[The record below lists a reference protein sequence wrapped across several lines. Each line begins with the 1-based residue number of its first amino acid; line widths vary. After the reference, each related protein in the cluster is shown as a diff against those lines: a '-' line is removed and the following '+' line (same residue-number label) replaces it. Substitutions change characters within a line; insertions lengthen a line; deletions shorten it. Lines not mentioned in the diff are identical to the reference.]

1 MDKAEIIRRLEQISS
16 HAVHT
21 VGEEPFVMSLDDG
34 IAVKEAIYL
43 ITQQL
48 AKDINVP
55 SKWISVEDK
64 LPDKC
69 TNYLVYFGK
78 GIGTT
83 MKTAVWLP
91 EKRIWKGA
99 EAYSTLN
106 GITHWML
113 LPKPPEEVKQD
124 G

>member
-16 HAVHT
+16 YAVHT

-34 IAVKEAIYL
+34 IAIKEAINL
-43 ITQQL
+43 IKQQ
-48 AKDINVP
+48 P
-55 SKWISVEDK
+55 QWIRVEDK
-64 LPDKC
+64 LPGKC

-106 GITHWML
+106 GITHWM
-113 LPKPPEEVKQD
+113 PTPRPPEEEKQD